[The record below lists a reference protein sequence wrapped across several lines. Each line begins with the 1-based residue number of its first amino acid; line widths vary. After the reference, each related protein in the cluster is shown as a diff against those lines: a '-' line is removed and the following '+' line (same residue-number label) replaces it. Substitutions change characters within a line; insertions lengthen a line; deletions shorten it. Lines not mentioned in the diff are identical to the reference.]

1 MRKNFLLLILLFAF
15 YQGYSQELGYS
26 LRLKLKPSTERN
38 YLATDDAGIK
48 ALASRHGLALKQS
61 YPGAQNPE
69 LLLFYDLTVKTSM
82 NRESRDAIVKDFL
95 ATGKFEDE
103 IREY

>member
-1 MRKNFLLLILLFAF
+1 
-15 YQGYSQELGYS
+15 
-26 LRLKLKPSTERN
+26 
-38 YLATDDAGIK
+38 
-48 ALASRHGLALKQS
+48 
-61 YPGAQNPE
+61 
-69 LLLFYDLTVKTSM
+69 M

>member
-1 MRKNFLLLILLFAF
+1 MRKLFLFLILLFAF
-15 YQGYSQELGYS
+15 YQGHSQELGYS
-26 LRLKLKPSTERN
+26 LRLKLTPQTNRN

-48 ALASRHGLALKQS
+48 ALASRHGLILKQS

-69 LLLFYDLTVKTSM
+69 LLLFYDLTVKTRM